1 MLSSATPRSSSLPA
15 QLSLVEFCKSRVLGK
30 PLITANL
37 CLLSITTRHSLVISP
52 QIQARVLTQSWVFSS
67 PKHCICVLLLQQW
80 LGQSRERCLEERHHF
95 SIGDVTARPAEGLMG
110 GSISTS
116 REILTDLSPSSV
128 SLLCCHSSRQHH
140 ERAGLHTCS
149 QAVTMTYCFCCP
161 LAV

>member
-1 MLSSATPRSSSLPA
+1 MSSSATPRSSSLPA
-15 QLSLVEFCKSRVLGK
+15 QLSLVEFCKSCVLGK
-30 PLITANL
+30 PLITGKP
-37 CLLSITTRHSLVISP
+37 LSSFNHHPDTP

-80 LGQSRERCLEERHHF
+80 LGQSRERCLEERRHF

-110 GSISTS
+110 ESISTS

-149 QAVTMTYCFCCP
+149 QAVTVTYCFCCP